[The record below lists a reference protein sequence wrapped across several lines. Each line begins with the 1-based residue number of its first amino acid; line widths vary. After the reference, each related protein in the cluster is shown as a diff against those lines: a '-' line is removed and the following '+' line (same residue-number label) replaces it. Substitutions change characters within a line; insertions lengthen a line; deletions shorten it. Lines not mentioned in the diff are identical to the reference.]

1 MTHRLRSYEI
11 YLGALYGLLQLFVL
25 PHLAVLLNYYVQ
37 LPLWALNLILFCLN
51 FICITVI
58 FHRFLLDSLK
68 TAIEAPWLTLRYAGQ
83 GLIAYYLL
91 GAAVS
96 WLILWICPDFVN
108 LNDANVTSMTTQGG
122 NLMALATVVLVPVA
136 EETLFR
142 GLLFAGLYRRSPVA
156 AWCVSTAAFS
166 LVHIAG
172 YIGLYQPEM
181 LLVAFLQYL
190 PAGLCLASAYRKS
203 DTILAPILM
212 HIAINQVALS
222 LVQ

>member
-1 MTHRLRSYEI
+1 MTHRLRSYEL
-11 YLGALYGLLQLFVL
+11 YLGALYGLLQFLVL
-25 PHLAVLLNYYVQ
+25 PQLIVLLNYYAQ
-37 LPLWALNLILFCLN
+37 LPVWALNLILFALN
-51 FICITVI
+51 FVCLTAI
-58 FHRFLLDSLK
+58 FHRFLWDNLK
-68 TAIEAPWLTLRYAGQ
+68 IAIETPWLTLRYAGQ
-83 GLIAYYLL
+83 GLVGYYLL

-96 WLILWICPDFVN
+96 WLILWICPDFIN
-108 LNDANVTSMTTQGG
+108 LNDANVSIMTEQGG
-122 NLMALATVVLVPVA
+122 GLMTLATVVFAPVA
-136 EETLFR
+136 EEILFR
-142 GLLFAGLYRRSPVA
+142 GLLFAGIYRRSPVA
-156 AWCVSTAAFS
+156 AWCVSTVAFS

-190 PAGLCLASAYRKS
+190 PAGLCLAYAYRKS